1 MNFEYT
7 PKPSFPGPFHIFNE
21 PNEEAVIRRFFKH
34 VAELRPQIIVTYNG
48 DFFDWPFVDERAK
61 GYGLDMEKE
70 IGVGLQANGEYR
82 GRCVAHM
89 DAIYWV
95 KRDSY
100 LPQGSHGLKAVTK
113 YKLGYDPVEVDPED
127 MVRYASERPTEMA
140 AYSVS
145 DAVAT
150 YYLYQTYVH
159 MFVFSLCTIIPMGP
173 DDVLRKSEPLT
184 KFHDGHLVESE
195 TYIGGHVECL
205 EALIDNVD
213 RDLTFAIE
221 VESGVQRDTVSNYD
235 EVTS

>member
-1 MNFEYT
+1 MISYMVDGQGYLIISREVVSEDVENFEYT

-95 KRDSY
+95 KR
-100 LPQGSHGLKAVTK
+100 
-113 YKLGYDPVEVDPED
+113 
-127 MVRYASERPTEMA
+127 
-140 AYSVS
+140 
-145 DAVAT
+145 
-150 YYLYQTYVH
+150 
-159 MFVFSLCTIIPMGP
+159 
-173 DDVLRKSEPLT
+173 
-184 KFHDGHLVESE
+184 
-195 TYIGGHVECL
+195 
-205 EALIDNVD
+205 
-213 RDLTFAIE
+213 
-221 VESGVQRDTVSNYD
+221 
-235 EVTS
+235 